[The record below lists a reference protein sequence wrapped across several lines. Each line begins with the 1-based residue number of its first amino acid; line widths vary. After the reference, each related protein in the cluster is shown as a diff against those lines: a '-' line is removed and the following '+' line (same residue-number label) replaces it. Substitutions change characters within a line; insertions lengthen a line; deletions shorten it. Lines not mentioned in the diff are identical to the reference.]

1 MKAAKAAQVQSQPQ
15 AGAAPQVP
23 GQTAP
28 VQQPGYG
35 QPYGYQ
41 VSQLFSP
48 NVNCFKQLKKHRFF
62 FYYLFFPFQAA
73 AGYGYGAPGG
83 PQPPQQP
90 GQQPQY
96 GYPGYG
102 AYGGQPGGPDN

>member
-41 VSQLFSP
+41 VSHVLF
-48 NVNCFKQLKKHRFF
+48 V
-62 FYYLFFPFQAA
+62 
-73 AGYGYGAPGG
+73 PGVFIR
-83 PQPPQQP
+83 
-90 GQQPQY
+90 
-96 GYPGYG
+96 
-102 AYGGQPGGPDN
+102 